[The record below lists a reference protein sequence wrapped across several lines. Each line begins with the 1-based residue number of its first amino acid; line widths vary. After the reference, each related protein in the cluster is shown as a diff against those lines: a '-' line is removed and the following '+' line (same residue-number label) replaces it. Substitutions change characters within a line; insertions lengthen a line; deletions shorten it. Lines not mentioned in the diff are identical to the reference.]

1 MVDKQKHSADETI
14 KVRYT
19 LIYYKLFHFLSFFKA
34 FSSMIRVLR
43 NTISEKLY
51 NFLVLAAQ
59 SENQNILL
67 GFE

>member
-19 LIYYKLFHFLSFFKA
+19 LIYYELFHFLSFFKA